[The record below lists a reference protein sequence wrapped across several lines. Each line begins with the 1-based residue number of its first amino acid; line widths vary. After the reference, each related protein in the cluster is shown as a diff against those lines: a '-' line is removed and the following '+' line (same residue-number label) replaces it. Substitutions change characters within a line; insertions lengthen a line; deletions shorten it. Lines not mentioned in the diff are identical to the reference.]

1 MEFVE
6 GVAEISAVPAFIERL
21 TRVGA
26 EYGCVVQAFD
36 PALVAGREHLR
47 VAVERAKRAESRDD
61 MIADDLEVEIL
72 CYAAGRR
79 QINQA
84 FEMGITAGSQPVV
97 VVIVGDQEAGA
108 KATVGEVVREEPVLV
123 EHRDEER
130 IMSFF
135 GITDEERAVSSAS
148 LEELV
153 IERVS
158 LLVVEK

>member
-1 MEFVE
+1 MEIVE
-6 GVAEISAVPAFIERL
+6 GIAEIDAVPAFIEQL
-21 TRVGA
+21 SEIGA

-36 PALVAGREHLR
+36 PAYVAGREHLC

-61 MIADDLEVEIL
+61 MIADELGVEIL

-84 FEMGITAGSQPVV
+84 LEMGVSTGTQPVV
-97 VVIVGDQEAGA
+97 VVVVGDRSLTA
-108 KATVGEVVREEPVLV
+108 KSAITELIQEEPVL
-123 EHRDEER
+123 EAQRDEER
-130 IMSFF
+130 IMSYFD
-135 GITDEERAVSSAS
+135 ITAEERAVSSAS
-148 LEELV
+148 LEALV